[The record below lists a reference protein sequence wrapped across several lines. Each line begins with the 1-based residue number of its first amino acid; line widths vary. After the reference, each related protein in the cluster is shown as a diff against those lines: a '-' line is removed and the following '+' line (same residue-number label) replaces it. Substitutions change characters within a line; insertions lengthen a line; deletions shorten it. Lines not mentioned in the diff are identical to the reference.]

1 MLAPYQGPGERRPVV
16 PLQIAFKNADTGAVF
31 YGAAPVD
38 FDALWAPDGAM
49 DRGAFIANWKAIDDS
64 LETSSTVPDL
74 PTGASI
80 EAASAKL
87 SARNAHYVAR
97 RAVPNQPAGTE
108 SSYKITLLPGDG
120 IGPEITAATVKALNA
135 AGATKGVSFE
145 YDEQLLGGCAIDAAG
160 TPWPEA
166 TLKSCQAADS
176 ILMAAIGGPKWD
188 GNPRELR
195 PETGLLAMRQE
206 LGLFANLRPA
216 KAIPQLLEAS
226 SLKPEIVEGVDIMV
240 VRELCG
246 DVYFGKPAGIFVNDE
261 GHRVGQNN
269 MIYSEPEIER
279 IARVAMDV
287 AAKRGGK
294 CCSIDKANVLDVS
307 QLWKEVVI
315 RVHGEQWADS
325 VELSHMYVDNAAMQL
340 VRWPKQFDTIVCGNI
355 FGDILSDEASM
366 LPIHGSAPDIAA
378 PAANP
383 LAMILSAA
391 MMCTY
396 DLAQPELGQLLED
409 AVEAVLDD
417 GLRTKDIV
425 SEGATDQ
432 TLVGCVAMGDAVA
445 AKVEALAKSRVVVVR
460 QNDLTCAIYAGAAKV
475 RVSSSG

>member
-1 MLAPYQGPGERRPVV
+1 MLRALLATFAATAGALVAPSARS
-16 PLQIAFKNADTGAVF
+16 T
-31 YGAAPVD
+31 
-38 FDALWAPDGAM
+38 
-49 DRGAFIANWKAIDDS
+49 RGAPRMALKF
-64 LETSSTVPDL
+64 P
-74 PTGASI
+74 
-80 EAASAKL
+80 
-87 SARNAHYVAR
+87 
-97 RAVPNQPAGTE
+97 Q

-366 LPIHGSAPDIAA
+366 LVGSLGMLPSASLPSEGPGVFEPIHGSAPDIAGTD
-378 PAANP
+378 AANP

-445 AKVEALAKSRVVVVR
+445 AKVEALAKV
-460 QNDLTCAIYAGAAKV
+460 LA
-475 RVSSSG
+475 